1 MANLAIITARGG
13 SKRIPRKNIKEFCGK
28 PIIAYSIEAALESGC
43 FDEVMCST
51 DDEEIAE
58 VAKRHGATVP
68 FMRSAATAND
78 FATTADVLNEVI
90 AEYQKRGKAF
100 ECFCCLYPT
109 APFVNASRIRQGLEM
124 MIASKAN
131 GAMPVVQYSY
141 PIQRALKIGNG
152 TISMREPEYLRS
164 RSQDLE
170 PMYHDAGQYY
180 WYRTEAFLRN
190 PNLMVGNPIAVITP
204 EEEVQDI
211 DTPADWKM
219 AEMKYRLLMSGK
231 SDNGDRGEG

>member
-1 MANLAIITARGG
+1 MSNLAIITARGG

-28 PIIAYSIEAALESGC
+28 PIIDYSIEAAIKSGC

-51 DDEEIAE
+51 DDDEIAE
-58 VAKRHGATVP
+58 VAKRYGATVP

-90 AEYQKRGKAF
+90 AEYQKRGKNF
-100 ECFCCLYPT
+100 DYFCCLYPT
-109 APFVNASRIRQGLEM
+109 APFVNAQRIKDGYDIM
-124 MIASKAN
+124 VAHNAA

-141 PIQRALKIGNG
+141 PIQRALRVTDGA
-152 TISMREPEYLRS
+152 ISMREIEHLRS

-180 WYRTEAFLRN
+180 WYRTDAFLKN
-190 PNLMVGNPIAVITP
+190 PNIMTSDPVAIITP

-211 DTPADWKM
+211 DTLDDWKM
-219 AEMKYRLLMSGK
+219 AEIKFTTIH
-231 SDNGDRGEG
+231 

>member
-1 MANLAIITARGG
+1 MSNLAIITARGG

-28 PIIAYSIEAALESGC
+28 PIIAYSIEAAIKSGC

-58 VAKRHGATVP
+58 VAKRYGAVVP
-68 FMRSAATAND
+68 FMRSAATSND
-78 FATTADVLNEVI
+78 FATTADVLSEVI
-90 AEYQKRGKAF
+90 AECQKRGKSF
-100 ECFCCLYPT
+100 DYFCCLYPT
-109 APFVNASRIRQGLEM
+109 APFVNADRIRQGLEKM
-124 MIASKAN
+124 VAANAN

-141 PIQRALKIGNG
+141 PIQRALRIADG
-152 TISMREPEYLRS
+152 TLALREPEHLRS

-180 WYRTEAFLRN
+180 WYKTEAFKAN
-190 PNLMVGNPIAVITP
+190 PNIMSINPLAVITP

-211 DTPADWKM
+211 DTLDDWKL
-219 AEMKYRLLMSGK
+219 AEMKYGVLRNQSLVGLS
-231 SDNGDRGEG
+231 NGV

>member
-1 MANLAIITARGG
+1 MIPEKSASICIITARGG

-28 PIIAYSIEAALESGC
+28 PIIAYSIEAALKSGC

-58 VAKRHGATVP
+58 AAKRYGASVP

-78 FATTADVLNEVI
+78 FATTADVLNEVV
-90 AEYQKRGKAF
+90 AGYQKRGKSF
-100 ECFCCLYPT
+100 DYFCCLYPT
-109 APFVNASRIRQGLEM
+109 APFVSAERIRKGLEM
-124 MIASKAN
+124 MVAAKAN

-141 PIQRALKIGNG
+141 PIQRALKISDNA
-152 TISMREPEYLRS
+152 ISMREPEHLCS

-180 WYRTEAFLRN
+180 WYRTEAFKSN
-190 PNLMVGNPIAVITP
+190 PNIMAISPLAIITP

-211 DTPADWKM
+211 DTPDDWKM
-219 AEMKYRLLMSGK
+219 AEMKYRLMQE
-231 SDNGDRGEG
+231 R